1 MKRGK
6 DVRRNSVVFAQMIF
20 IFASARQVQ
29 FVTDYSGLNK
39 NKADEIIGETDVD
52 LTSGGSRLLHL
63 FQRLNAVS
71 K

>member
-6 DVRRNSVVFAQMIF
+6 DVRRNSVVFAQMIS

-29 FVTDYSGLNK
+29 FLTDYSGLNK
-39 NKADEIIGETDVD
+39 NKADEIIGETD

-63 FQRLNAVS
+63 FQRLSAVS